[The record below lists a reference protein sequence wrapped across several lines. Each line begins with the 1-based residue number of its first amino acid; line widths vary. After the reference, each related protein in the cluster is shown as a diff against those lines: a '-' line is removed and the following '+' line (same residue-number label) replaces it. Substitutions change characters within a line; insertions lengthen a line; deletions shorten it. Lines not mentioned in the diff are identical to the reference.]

1 MCWNQNVSLNT
12 FMFSFFVLLLIF
24 YNNTFTQYKL
34 SEFDSIYV
42 YLFFL
47 SFMSMQLIEF
57 FIWKNINDKALNKFY
72 SILGLLLVLSQ
83 PVISLMMLKDD
94 NFKYKAITT
103 YIALSSLFVYYKL
116 TKFET
121 ISSISKNGHLKWDW
135 LHFTKYEF
143 IIIYGLWL
151 LSLIYSPIV
160 NKHYKIL
167 FYVLVLFVISMYS
180 FYKDGSEGS
189 LWCWSINSIMIYYAF
204 KLLFWMPFIEHGIC

>member
-12 FMFSFFVLLLIF
+12 FMFSFFILMLIF
-24 YNNTFTQYKL
+24 YNNNYTQYKI

-57 FIWKNINDKALNKFY
+57 FIWKNINNKSLNKFY
-72 SILGLLLVLSQ
+72 SILGLLLVVLQ
-83 PVISLMMLKDD
+83 PIISLMMLND
-94 NFKYKAITT
+94 NNLKYNLITT
-103 YIALSSLFVYYKL
+103 YIAFSSLFVYYKL
-116 TKFET
+116 AKFDT
-121 ISSISKNGHLKWDW
+121 ISSVSKNGHLKWDW
-135 LHFTKYEF
+135 FHFTKYEF

-151 LSLIYSPIV
+151 LFLIYSPIV

-167 FYVLVLFVISMYS
+167 FYVMSLFAISMYS

-189 LWCWSINSIMIYYAF
+189 LWCWSINTIMIYYAF
-204 KLLFWMPFIEHGIC
+204 KLLFWMPFVEHGIC